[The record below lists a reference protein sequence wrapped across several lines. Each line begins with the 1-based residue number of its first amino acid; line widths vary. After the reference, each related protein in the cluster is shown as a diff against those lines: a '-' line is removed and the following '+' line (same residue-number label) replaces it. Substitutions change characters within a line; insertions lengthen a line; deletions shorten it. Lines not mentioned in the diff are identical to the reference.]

1 MRSVCQKYLASQP
14 FMPWPLHS
22 RTHLL
27 WKNSYGEV
35 WVKRDDELSF
45 IASGPKRRKH
55 ASFFAMALE
64 KKVPGLHIQGSIF
77 SSNILAMAASCR
89 ELGIPF
95 FLDTPKAK
103 SPLKGN
109 ALLNS
114 LIQRQEAPDPSFMV
128 VPEGANH
135 PWSLAGA
142 LTLGLDFEGH
152 FDQVICDGGTGYGAA
167 ALGYTLDNGKLITL
181 KMAPCDLSQVSA
193 QIAKQLRLPLALSS
207 QEVQICSGLA
217 PIGKKEWKYLK
228 ETWQN
233 HGILLDPI
241 YTARSFYWTQEQ
253 FNQGHLPGKTL
264 LIHTGGG
271 ISLLGFEAE
280 FLK

>member
-1 MRSVCQKYLASQP
+1 
-14 FMPWPLHS
+14 MPWPLHS
-22 RTHLL
+22 RSHLL
-27 WKNSYGEV
+27 WKNPYGEV

-64 KKVPGLHIQGSIF
+64 KKVPGLHIRGSSF
-77 SSNILAMAASCR
+77 SSNVLSMAASCR
-89 ELGIPF
+89 ELGLPF
-95 FLDTPKAK
+95 YLETPKHK

-109 ALLNS
+109 AILNA
-114 LIQRQEAPDPSFMV
+114 LIQKEEPLAPSFLL

-142 LTLGLDFEGH
+142 LTLGLDFEDH
-152 FDQVICDGGTGYGAA
+152 FDQVITDAGTGYGAA
-167 ALGYTLDNGKLITL
+167 ALSYTLENSQQITL
-181 KMAPCDLSQVSA
+181 KMAPADLDQVSA
-193 QIAKQLRLPLALSS
+193 QIAEQLGLPKAPSS
-207 QEVQICSGLA
+207 REVQICSGLA
-217 PIGKKEWKYLK
+217 PIGKKEWAFLK

-241 YTARSFYWTQEQ
+241 YTARSFLWTKEQ
-253 FNQGHLPGKTL
+253 FDLGQLPGKTL

-271 ISLLGFEAE
+271 ISLLGFERQLLGALE
-280 FLK
+280 L